1 MAKLILQNDYFILDM
16 ILNIRHYTIDINL
29 KITEYTFVIELYSAR
44 SVNILILFIGQRRLL
59 VALLLKDI
67 C

>member
-1 MAKLILQNDYFILDM
+1 M
-16 ILNIRHYTIDINL
+16 ILNNTIDINL
-29 KITEYTFVIELYSAR
+29 NITEYTFVIELYSAH

-59 VALLLKDI
+59 VALLLKNI